1 MDDEEPQKDWET
13 LLAIQRHSQHNSR
26 RADSAVEAGS
36 GALWAID
43 AGAVGSRT
51 VKYGEQQIFVTR
63 QSCSLPHGY
72 PPSQGILVQCHQ
84 AVENGGE
91 HFEALGGK
99 DLIEARLDRK
109 TDVPRFAPA
118 SDRGDQGGTVDDSV
132 GVRERN
138 MVGHLSLLPAL
149 PPCAAYCDSFAT
161 VRLQLGLWQDGSGQ
175 AMAMAIE
182 KFDYRFLEIGVAHAE

>member
-1 MDDEEPQKDWET
+1 MAKNSTVLET

-72 PPSQGILVQCHQ
+72 PPPQGIFVQCHQ

-99 DLIEARLDRK
+99 DSIEARLDREIH
-109 TDVPRFAPA
+109 VAPFPPTSHCRDPGRA
-118 SDRGDQGGTVDDSV
+118 VDERIE
-132 GVRERN
+132 VRQRD

-161 VRLQLGLWQDGSGQ
+161 TRLQRGQWQDGTSQ
-175 AMAMAIE
+175 AMPMA
-182 KFDYRFLEIGVAHAE
+182 GQ